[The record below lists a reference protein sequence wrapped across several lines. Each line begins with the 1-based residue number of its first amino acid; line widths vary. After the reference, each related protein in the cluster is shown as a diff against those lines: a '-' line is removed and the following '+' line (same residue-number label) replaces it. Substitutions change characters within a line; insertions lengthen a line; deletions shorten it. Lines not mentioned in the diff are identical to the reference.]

1 MECDVRNA
9 VIAFADAL
17 ARGSAA
23 DAAALYAEDGK
34 LLTPTARLIE
44 GRRQIEA
51 YWQAGLAI
59 GLSSIELEPDECETG
74 LEVAVEVGR
83 YALTLAVDGRSPAV
97 DRGKYVVLYRRA
109 ADGSWCR
116 AVDVF
121 NPDVPQ
127 AARRNCKEER

>member
-1 MECDVRNA
+1 MECDVWDA

-34 LLTPTARLIE
+34 LLTPTVPLID

-59 GLSSIELEPDECETG
+59 GLSSIELEAEECEIG
-74 LEVAVEVGR
+74 QELAVEAGR
-83 YALTLAVDGRSPAV
+83 YALTLAVEGCSPTV
-97 DRGKYVVLYRRA
+97 DRGTYVVLHRRK

-121 NPDVPQ
+121 NPDVP
-127 AARRNCKEER
+127 ATARP